1 MSEADERDE
10 AAVVALAGAMRRGW
24 PARAIDRAAEGWAR
38 LLIVALRADPD
49 GRRAVVEALR
59 DRTTDGPSD
68 GPGATHGS

>member
-10 AAVVALAGAMRRGW
+10 AAVVALASAMRRGW

-59 DRTTDGPSD
+59 DRDESK
-68 GPGATHGS
+68 PG